1 MVICTPSIILPIM
14 RLMAKVALVPIGSYV
29 KKQIWL
35 ITMILM
41 IVEYKL
47 TWMVSRE
54 THQSSKDMLEH
65 GLKTDTK

>member
-1 MVICTPSIILPIM
+1 M

-54 THQSSKDMLEH
+54 THRSSKDMLEH